1 MRVRVGIMAQLH
13 NAAMMKERATI
24 TSILDTNVYVDI
36 FTSFDHMYAGRNQIL
51 ISNTSSSKVGINAGS
66 NLRIFLGMA
75 YPSQNKTTH
84 EFSVCDLS
92 SLLIHVI

>member
-1 MRVRVGIMAQLH
+1 MH

-36 FTSFDHMYAGRNQIL
+36 FTSFDHMYAGRNHIL
-51 ISNTSSSKVGINAGS
+51 ISNTNSSKVGINAGS